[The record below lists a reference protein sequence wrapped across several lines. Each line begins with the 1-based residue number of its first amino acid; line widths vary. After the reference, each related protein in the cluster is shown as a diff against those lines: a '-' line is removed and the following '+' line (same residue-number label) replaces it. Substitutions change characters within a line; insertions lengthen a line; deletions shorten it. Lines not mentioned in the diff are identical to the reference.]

1 MKFKAIASAYKADKR
16 LIVISDPNGK
26 QWISNGTA
34 IYSLESMP
42 AMNPMSILAVFD
54 IPEEKREE
62 WRTREEDMSDEVAYL
77 CENSQLFDENAL
89 EMMTA
94 EVKWNGM
101 NCVFLKHN
109 SEIYAINEKYLKP
122 LYDSLEYLR
131 FFVKKT
137 RDEKHS
143 VVMCYYGLELKAI
156 IVPARFSDK
165 AIDELYDIASNLI
178 YEAIVE
184 NSEEENSEN
193 DYEG

>member
-16 LIVISDPNGK
+16 LVVINDPNGK
-26 QWISNGTA
+26 QWISNGAA
-34 IYSLESMP
+34 IYSLEGMP
-42 AMNPMSILAVFD
+42 VMNPMSILAVFD

-62 WRTREEDMSDEVAYL
+62 WTTREEDMNDEVAYL
-77 CENSQLFDENAL
+77 CENNQLFDENAL

-94 EVKWNGM
+94 EVKWNGRT
-101 NCVFLKHN
+101 CVFLKHN
-109 SEIYAINEKYLKP
+109 NEIYSINEKYLKP

-137 RDEKHS
+137 RDEKLS

-156 IVPARFSDK
+156 ILPAKFNDK
-165 AIDELYDIASNLI
+165 AIEELYDIASNLV
-178 YEAIVE
+178 YVAVAESNE
-184 NSEEENSEN
+184 QETEN